1 MSMGQGDIT
10 RTARLVSPVLH
21 GGDLDAA
28 RAAFPGAP
36 EPWLDLSTGINPVA
50 YPLPPLPDAAW
61 ARLPGRGALATL
73 EETARI
79 AYGGAPEVRVVA
91 APGSQALIQLLP
103 RLVTPSRV
111 AVLHPTY
118 GEHAPAWAA
127 ADHSVVKVSD
137 PTASADADVVV
148 ITQPN
153 NPDGRVLPPDMLM
166 GLERRAGDAVR
177 AGRDALLVV
186 DEAFADVMPGV
197 SHVGQLGSAGR
208 AVVLRSFGKFFGLA
222 GIRLGFALTTD
233 TELADRLRAL
243 LGPWSVS
250 GPAIAVGTAALADLS
265 WQATMRTKLE
275 VAAAR
280 LDALFTE
287 AGFAVLG
294 GTPLFR
300 LIESEAASRWYEA
313 LGRCGI
319 LVRRFP
325 DEPTRLRIGLPG
337 DEPEWARLADALA
350 SCAST
355 VR

>member
-1 MSMGQGDIT
+1 MAQGDIT

-36 EPWLDLSTGINPVA
+36 EPWLDLSTGINPVP

-61 ARLPGRGALATL
+61 ARLPGREALASL

-79 AYGGAPEVRVVA
+79 AYAAAPEVCVVA

-103 RLVTPSRV
+103 RLVTPARV
-111 AVLHPTY
+111 SVLHPTY

-127 ADHSVVKVSD
+127 AGHSVVEVSD
-137 PTASADADVVV
+137 PAACAEADVVV

-153 NPDGRVLPPDMLM
+153 NPDGRVLPPDVLM
-166 GLERRAGDAVR
+166 DLERRAAEAVR
-177 AGRDALLVV
+177 VGRDGLLVI
-186 DEAFADVMPGV
+186 DEAFADVMPGA
-197 SHVGQLGSAGR
+197 SHVGRLASAGR

-222 GIRLGFALTTD
+222 GIRLGFALTAD
-233 TELADRLRAL
+233 TELAGRLRAL
-243 LGPWSVS
+243 LGPWAVS
-250 GPAIAVGTAALADLS
+250 GPAIAVGTAALADLA
-265 WQATMRTKLE
+265 WQAATRMKLE
-275 VAAAR
+275 QAAAR
-280 LDALFTE
+280 LDALFTG
-287 AGFAVLG
+287 AGFAVRG

-300 LIESEAASRWYEA
+300 LMESEAASGWYDV
-313 LGRCGI
+313 LGRRGI

-325 DEPTRLRIGLPG
+325 DQPTRLRIGLPG
-337 DEPEWARLADALA
+337 GEPEWARLADALS
-350 SCAST
+350 SCAPT